1 MGDLE
6 QQEKEKQIEADRLQ
20 KEKDEIEAM
29 RKQLEAEKLE
39 IEKIKKQNSIEAES
53 EKKKLPKDKSTKKRK
68 SKIKK
73 AKAAVVDSEPSIK
86 PKKKIKKKKKKETSD
101 RNYGR
106 FRKAGPNKEDKP
118 KGWKPPSWAKDVL
131 KNDGGDIYSEKRAS
145 RGRQVDLKN
154 LYDKAGYL
162 PAAKMKK
169 LKAAGYTD
177 NDIALMLAQWD
188 KDLNKAKKKK
198 KKKKSDT
205 LLK

>member
-1 MGDLE
+1 MGRIKKEREENE
-6 QQEKEKQIEADRLQ
+6 QRAKLQ
-20 KEKDEIEAM
+20 K
-29 RKQLEAEKLE
+29 EKLE

-53 EKKKLPKDKSTKKRK
+53 EKKKLPKDKNTKKRK

-73 AKAAVVDSEPSIK
+73 AKSTVVDSEPSIK
-86 PKKKIKKKKKKETSD
+86 PKKKIKKKKKETSD

-106 FRKAGPNKEDKP
+106 FRKAGPNKADKP